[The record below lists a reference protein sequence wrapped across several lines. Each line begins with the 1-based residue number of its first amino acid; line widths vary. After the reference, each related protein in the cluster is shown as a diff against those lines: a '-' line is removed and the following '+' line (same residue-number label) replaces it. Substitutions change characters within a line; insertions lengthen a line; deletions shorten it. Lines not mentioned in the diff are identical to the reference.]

1 MQKIFIEFVQVDSDL
16 EKTEEKYSSLPTVE
30 GQKRH
35 LQTKGAHL
43 HMDEVEIIGFDEKCE
58 IRRPKR
64 RRGGQCPS
72 SLGRSLTEIDI
83 GYKFLR

>member
-1 MQKIFIEFVQVDSDL
+1 M
-16 EKTEEKYSSLPTVE
+16 PTVE
-30 GQKRH
+30 GQQRH

-72 SLGRSLTEIDI
+72 
-83 GYKFLR
+83 F

>member
-1 MQKIFIEFVQVDSDL
+1 M
-16 EKTEEKYSSLPTVE
+16 PTVE
-30 GQKRH
+30 GQQRH

-72 SLGRSLTEIDI
+72 SLGRSQTEIEI
-83 GYKFLR
+83 SHKFLR